1 MELNDLWPRLPHFLE
16 AVATLKFS
24 NCSWSE
30 MLTYHVMKYVCK
42 KIFRN
47 QQVSQS
53 VDSIKFFFL
62 LFFSQTYWI
71 MFVVLFMYFFISNS
85 YFPCVIFRWCYE
97 WRASWGNTLLIFLGI
112 LLLNC
117 QMLSVLLFVL
127 LCVVCGWVGLWHQPI
142 CTHDV
147 QISAI
152 FDL

>member
-53 VDSIKFFFL
+53 VDSIKFFFCC
-62 LFFSQTYWI
+62 FFPRLIESCLWFYLCT
-71 MFVVLFMYFFISNS
+71 FSFLT
-85 YFPCVIFRWCYE
+85 VIFLV
-97 WRASWGNTLLIFLGI
+97 SFLDGAMNGELHGVI
-112 LLLNC
+112 LC
-117 QMLSVLLFVL
+117 
-127 LCVVCGWVGLWHQPI
+127 
-142 CTHDV
+142 
-147 QISAI
+147 
-152 FDL
+152 